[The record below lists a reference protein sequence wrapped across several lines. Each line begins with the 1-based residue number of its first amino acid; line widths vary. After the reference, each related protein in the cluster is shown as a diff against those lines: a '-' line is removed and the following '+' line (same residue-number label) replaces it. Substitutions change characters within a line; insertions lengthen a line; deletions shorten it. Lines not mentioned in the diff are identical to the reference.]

1 VRTRSQNARKRV
13 HEVLIY
19 NDYVYT
25 E

>member
-1 VRTRSQNARKRV
+1 MD
-13 HEVLIY
+13 IY